1 MKNRANLDLESISKR
16 KQQIATNMVVGR
28 SNEVVE
34 KDYNTEGVDL

>member
-1 MKNRANLDLESISKR
+1 MAKSKLEKRLKR